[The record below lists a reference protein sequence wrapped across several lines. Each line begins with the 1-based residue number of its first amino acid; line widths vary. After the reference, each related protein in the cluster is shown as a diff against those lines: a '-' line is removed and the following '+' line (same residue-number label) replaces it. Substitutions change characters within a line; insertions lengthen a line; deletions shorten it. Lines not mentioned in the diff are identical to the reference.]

1 MPMPGSIQYLQQIQ
15 HTMPPL
21 PCYHSGHD
29 TALTDSSQSSTTWA
43 SDDEKYGPQSHH
55 VPLLQAMSVQQ
66 HRPEPQTRSHDVHFQ
81 TRTGTFQQWIASSE
95 EWTTVMLRNLPPCFS
110 RGRLIYLLAREGFA
124 GTFDFLYVP
133 LCFKEKVSLCYAF
146 INFLDTDTVARF
158 WKHFSGFKNWGFPS
172 VQVAEVCWCARHQG
186 LSEAIEYYRNNSV
199 MHSSVPDEC
208 KPVLFYRGSRTLFPA
223 PTKTIKVPKKVKH
236 TNEDG
241 VISHGQQLLNGHSL
255 GAAPLL
261 TLTL

>member
-1 MPMPGSIQYLQQIQ
+1 MPMHGSMKYFQQMQ
-15 HTMPPL
+15 RATPPL
-21 PCYHSGHD
+21 PGYHSGHD
-29 TALTDSSQSSTTWA
+29 MALTDSSQSSTTWA
-43 SDDEKYGPQSHH
+43 SDDEMPIVS
-55 VPLLQAMSVQQ
+55 LLQAASQQ
-66 HRPEPQTRSHDVHFQ
+66 PRSQSQEVPQLQS
-81 TRTGTFQQWIASSE
+81 RTTTFQQWIASSE

-146 INFLDTDTVARF
+146 INFQDTDTVNRF

-236 TNEDG
+236 TNDDG